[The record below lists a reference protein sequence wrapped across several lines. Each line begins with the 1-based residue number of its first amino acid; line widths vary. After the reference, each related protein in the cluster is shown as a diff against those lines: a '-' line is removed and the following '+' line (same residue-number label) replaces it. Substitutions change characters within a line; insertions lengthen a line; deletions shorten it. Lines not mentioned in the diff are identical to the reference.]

1 MLTFLNYRL
10 YKTEGKLIPEF
21 RSVAEFMVDL
31 LDDCSGGTD
40 GTYMTLRVGVSA
52 NEISRGEHTLL
63 VCWFLTHLFLVS
75 IIRLFMINLNYIFYL
90 CIDRSEYFE

>member
-52 NEISRGEHTLL
+52 NEISRGEGTYSIGVL
-63 VCWFLTHLFLVS
+63 VFDPPFFGVNHS
-75 IIRLFMINLNYIFYL
+75 IVYDQLELYFLFMH
-90 CIDRSEYFE
+90 